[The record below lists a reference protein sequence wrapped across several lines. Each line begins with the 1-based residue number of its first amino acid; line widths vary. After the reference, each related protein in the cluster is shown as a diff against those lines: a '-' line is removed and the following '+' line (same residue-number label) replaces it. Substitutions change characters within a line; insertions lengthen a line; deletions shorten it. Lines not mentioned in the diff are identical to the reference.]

1 MNEPDRTKRLAI
13 VVGVL
18 AEAYR
23 REITDVTI
31 KAYEMGLQGV
41 PIADIERATQRAVET
56 CKFMPVPSELR
67 ELAGEMTPKQ
77 RAIHAWDA
85 FMKAMRQYAY
95 YSSVDFDDQIINA
108 TVWNLGGWITLYE
121 RFEVEQTT
129 WIRKDFERIY
139 EALAIT
145 GISPEQSRPLIGWH
159 DQQNAFL
166 GYHEAIK
173 PPVLVITGLPVRKR
187 IETQTRKPSPEV
199 AGLLEDTLKRVDDNQ
214 GEAGKGNHE
223 RANN

>member
-41 PIADIERATQRAVET
+41 PIADIERAAQRAVET

-67 ELAGEMTPKQ
+67 ELAGGLTPKQ
-77 RAIHAWDA
+77 RAVLAWGA
-85 FMKAMRQYAY
+85 FKRAADTHGFYA
-95 YSSVDFDDQIINA
+95 SVDFDDQVVNA
-108 TVWNLGGWITLYE
+108 TVRNLGGWMPVLDQME
-121 RFEVEQTT
+121 AEGEK
-129 WIRKDFERIY
+129 WIRKDFERVY
-139 EALAIT
+139 EAFAVT
-145 GISPEQSRPLIGWH
+145 GIGPDLARPLLGLH
-159 DQQNAFL
+159 EQQNIEN
-166 GYHEAIK
+166 GYHDAIK

-187 IETQTRKPSPEV
+187 IETQVQKPTPEV
-199 AGLLEDTLKRVDDNQ
+199 AGLLENALRSPNP
-214 GEAGKGNHE
+214 KGT
-223 RANN
+223 